1 MSKIA
6 IAQTT
11 SSENW
16 RDNIQKAK
24 QFVKKAEEEKAQV
37 IVFPEYFMNYYPD
50 VDHKYV
56 EKSQNRARPH
66 T

>member
-24 QFVKKAEEEKAQV
+24 QFVKKAEEEKAW
-37 IVFPEYFMNYYPD
+37 YNNYKD
-50 VDHKYV
+50 F
-56 EKSQNRARPH
+56 

>member
-37 IVFPEYFMNYYPD
+37 IDFPEYFMNY
-50 VDHKYV
+50 
-56 EKSQNRARPH
+56 
-66 T
+66 